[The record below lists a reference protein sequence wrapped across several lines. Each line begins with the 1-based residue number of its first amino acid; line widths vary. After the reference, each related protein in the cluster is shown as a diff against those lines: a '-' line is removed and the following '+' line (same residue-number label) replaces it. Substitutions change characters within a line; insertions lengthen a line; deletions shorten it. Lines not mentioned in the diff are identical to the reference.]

1 MVLKDALKKITI
13 IEYPSK
19 CRLVVHTVA
28 NELKNRLAINALLKQ
43 CPKAG
48 KSEEHIFRISI
59 ADDNFIK
66 TGQIKNSGDK
76 DWMYFRVDETGS
88 GEIVT
93 SKPHLLYSFFCRIA
107 DEWLDEDIN
116 KFKKGWSATTTFK
129 CQRSLMDIFFAHQ
142 YRTARH
148 FDREAYVR
156 ECARLGFSHIEVN
169 CLATPIPYEKGVPD
183 EVYPHFYNYCAAL
196 DQFVDSR
203 LNQGIYPSEY
213 LQGNLNLLKYN
224 ASLALKYGLTPGL
237 LCFEPRNVP
246 DELLQR
252 YPMLRGARV
261 DHPFRSFKPRYNLTL
276 AHPAVREHYAEMM
289 GKLMRTVPELEY
301 ISIWTND
308 SGSGFEY
315 TSTLY
320 VGRNGGAYL
329 IREWK
334 SNEEIANRA
343 GENIMR
349 FLKLLR
355 DSARKVNPQFRVIG
369 RLEALSAERHVID
382 REIGN
387 GIDIEVTTL
396 LSKGFDS
403 PYHHPL
409 YEDVTEVLGTI
420 FHHSVDK
427 KEKVEMAELKQKD
440 CRTHLVYG
448 LGNVNSIDSLLGTPA
463 PWLIYEKLKALA
475 NIDAEYLATYGGINP
490 PTMTPWSINHEVW
503 RAFQMDASLEVET
516 IVKDVANR
524 WVGKKWANDLVEAW
538 RLTDQAIRVFP
549 IPVAMHMVWGHTWM
563 RLWVRPLV
571 PNIEAIPK
579 EDRAYYEQ
587 FMISPPHNPAN
598 VDLMRDVLF
607 ELSTPEKCLLAV
619 ERMDQAMW
627 DLLSK
632 AMTIYNKVIFQLN
645 AEEPVYKFF
654 IDQMDRLRAL
664 KCWFRTHRNIA
675 AWIAGVHGYLE
686 SKDEDI
692 KRERRQ
698 LVREMVLD
706 ELENTK
712 ELLALWETS
721 SVDFMV
727 ISQYA
732 ETPLIYGENFG
743 ELLKR
748 RIELMTGR
756 EDDEPFIDPD
766 YMWRMSVPEW
776 YLSDKKVNE

>member
-1 MVLKDALKKITI
+1 MVLREALNKIKN
-13 IEYPSK
+13 IEYSK
-19 CRLVVHTVA
+19 KSKPVVQTVAEELRNQLVV
-28 NELKNRLAINALLKQ
+28 NAKLNQVQKV
-43 CPKAG
+43 
-48 KSEEHIFRISI
+48 SEAENNAFRISI
-59 ADDNFIK
+59 ADENFIK
-66 TGQIKNSGDK
+66 AKNVENFGDK
-76 DWMYFRVDETGS
+76 DWMYFRLDES
-88 GEIVT
+88 GNGDLIT
-93 SKPHLLYSFFCRIA
+93 SKPHLLYGLFCRIR
-107 DEWLDEDIN
+107 DEWMDEDIT
-116 KFKKGWSATTTFK
+116 KFKTGWSATTTFK
-129 CQRSLMDIFFAHQ
+129 WQRSLMDIFFAHQ

-148 FDREAYVR
+148 FDRETYVK
-156 ECARLGFSHIEVN
+156 ECARLGYSHIEVN
-169 CLATPIPYEKGVPD
+169 CLATPIPFEKGVPD

-196 DQFVDSR
+196 DQFVESQ
-203 LNQGIYPSEY
+203 LNRGIYPSEY

-261 DHPFRSFKPRYNLTL
+261 DHPFRSLKPRYNLTL

-289 GKLMRTVPELEY
+289 ENLMKNVPELEY

-308 SGSGFEY
+308 SGAGFEY

-349 FLKLLR
+349 FMKLLR
-355 DSARKVNPQFRVIG
+355 DAARKINPKFRVIG

-387 GIDIEVTTL
+387 GIDVEVATL
-396 LSKGFDS
+396 LSKGFHS

-420 FHHSVDK
+420 FHNSLDK
-427 KEKVEMAELKQKD
+427 KEKVEIAKLKQKD

-448 LGNVNSIDSLLGTPA
+448 IGNVNSIDTLLGTPA
-463 PWLIYEKLKALA
+463 PWLAFEKLKAMTSVG
-475 NIDAEYLATYGGINP
+475 AEYLATYGGINP
-490 PTMTPWSINHEVW
+490 PTMVSWSINHEVW
-503 RAFQMDASLEVET
+503 RAFQMDSSLDVES
-516 IVKDVANR
+516 IVNNVAIR
-524 WVGKKWANDLVEAW
+524 WAGKKWANDLVEAW

-549 IPVAMHMVWGHTWM
+549 IPVSMYMVWGHTWM

-571 PNIEAIPK
+571 PNIEAIA
-579 EDRAYYEQ
+579 EQDRAYYEK

-598 VDLMRDVLF
+598 VDLMKDVLF
-607 ELSTPEKCLLAV
+607 ELTSADKCLLAV
-619 ERMDQAMW
+619 ERMDKSMW
-627 DLLSK
+627 DLLNQ
-632 AMTIYNKVIFQLN
+632 AREIYHKVIHQMNEDDPAFQL
-645 AEEPVYKFF
+645 FM
-654 IDQMDRLRAL
+654 DQLDRLRAL
-664 KCWFRTHRNIA
+664 KCWFRTHRNVA

-686 SKDEDI
+686 SSDQKI
-692 KRERRQ
+692 KQERRQ
-698 LVREMVLD
+698 LVKEMVLD
-706 ELENTK
+706 EIENTK

-721 SVDFMV
+721 SVDFMA
-727 ISQYA
+727 ISEYA
-732 ETPLIYGENFG
+732 ESPLIHGENFG
-743 ELLKR
+743 DLLKR

-756 EDDEPFIDPD
+756 ENDEPYIDPN
-766 YMWRMSVPEW
+766 YMWRMSGPEW
-776 YLSDKKVNE
+776 YRTGD